1 MGTDGGI
8 DNALQLTIL
17 QVGDVSVTMLS
28 LMLFC
33 LLIILLVLFVYT
45 GMRTYRTYLLN
56 RFYCDYRIRL
66 DRSIGI
72 HWRRV
77 AGSNCFRLSFPHW
90 LYRNK
95 DGSRDLRRSG
105 NSIRQGRCVLDVDTY
120 RIACES
126 PIHLVWLVNALRAK
140 GVSIDRCFQEE
151 KKYQLV
157 AERSR
162 LVQEYETIASIREKS
177 RGNERDFEFYCAQLY
192 RAAGWDAT
200 VTPGSGDGGCDIEL
214 RDETGL
220 AAIVECKCWNAEHK
234 VGRPVIQ
241 KLFGANATFNAPRMI
256 FVTTS
261 DFSSEAIEYARVTG
275 VELVNGRELLRMAQ
289 SAFMASESTRSL
301 SDREWELNRTDLL
314 RYYPPDYP
322 PERFETL

>member
-126 PIHLVWLVNALRAK
+126 PIHLVW
-140 GVSIDRCFQEE
+140 
-151 KKYQLV
+151 
-157 AERSR
+157 
-162 LVQEYETIASIREKS
+162 
-177 RGNERDFEFYCAQLY
+177 
-192 RAAGWDAT
+192 
-200 VTPGSGDGGCDIEL
+200 
-214 RDETGL
+214 
-220 AAIVECKCWNAEHK
+220 
-234 VGRPVIQ
+234 
-241 KLFGANATFNAPRMI
+241 
-256 FVTTS
+256 
-261 DFSSEAIEYARVTG
+261 
-275 VELVNGRELLRMAQ
+275 
-289 SAFMASESTRSL
+289 
-301 SDREWELNRTDLL
+301 
-314 RYYPPDYP
+314 
-322 PERFETL
+322 